1 MREEHLKL
9 NVQRL
14 REEMNRRGM
23 KQRDLAEKAGV
34 TEVSISRYVHGERMP
49 KGNILAAM
57 ARALGTTSAYLLEDG
72 AKEPPEVSYAE
83 TWTRIHVYG
92 KDWSKEEKKKLIIKL
107 FETM

>member
-1 MREEHLKL
+1 MKL

-14 REEMNRRGM
+14 REEMDRRGM

-34 TEVSISRYVHGERMP
+34 TEVPISRYVHGERMP

-72 AKEPPEVSYAE
+72 VKETPEVSYAE
-83 TWTRIHVYG
+83 TWVRIRVYG
-92 KDWSKEEKKKLIIKL
+92 KDWSKEEKQQLIIEL
-107 FETM
+107 FQTM